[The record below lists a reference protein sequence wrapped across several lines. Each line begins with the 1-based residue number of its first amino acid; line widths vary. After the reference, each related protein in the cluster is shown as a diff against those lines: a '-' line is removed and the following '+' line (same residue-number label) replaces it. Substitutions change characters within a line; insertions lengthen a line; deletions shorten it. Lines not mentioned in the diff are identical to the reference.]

1 MDDIIRYIDESITM
15 ETNIAELYLL
25 FSETIPEDRLFWWK
39 LNLEERNHA
48 SLLESEKLFYQ
59 VNAFPTE
66 LFSNNLEDIVR
77 FNGSFILKIQQF
89 KNKPTRENAFK
100 IALEIENSGI
110 ELSYQLLSENKK
122 LSKAIKLFN
131 QLNKADKDHA
141 KRIIDYMNKKFQTKN
156 NSAD

>member
-66 LFSNNLEDIVR
+66 LFSNNLEDIAK

-141 KRIIDYMNKKFQTKN
+141 KRIIEYMNKLDSKPIN
-156 NSAD
+156 